1 MSVRQYVISD
11 PPIIKY
17 SQTIKDT
24 KGIPTVV
31 WQQQMEKACIR
42 TYKIVHNDRPDRF
55 YEIDYTKDFETQ
67 FRPLPLIEDYH
78 PHYPDPD
85 YGKDPYWDDEIY
97 DRQKLQFRQDEYPPT
112 DDEDDPPIV
121 DNKLSKALIELWQP
135 NSEALL
141 EEIEETLEQEDFQ
154 GPDSLLDET
163 AFLHIL
169 VEKQGEQSYVPLSTN
184 LGLKI
189 KRRMLYFPMDFG
201 ELTLDGLIDT
211 GAHSSAIPEADL
223 RKIRLLAPQSI
234 VKEGPAPS
242 FQIMVANGDLET
254 PKSTVELKFEVGD
267 IEFHEIF
274 IVMEKLSSPIIGL
287 MFLQRNH
294 TVLDMRQ
301 GILNFPFFS
310 MQLKT
315 ADHKYSNVMEPILNP
330 EDITIPPNGRTIIPI
345 QSQIYAENAVTGIL
359 QPSDLLNEE
368 NDITFCAAIV
378 TLDEGTTRI
387 HVNNFTDQPFKL
399 KKGMHI
405 ANFSVMTP
413 EQMKHVR
420 PIDPVSTWHLL
431 NENEEDAIYYISSLL
446 KANRN
451 NDQYEQ
457 YWFPTPENPGDE
469 ESHTPIQKRILRE
482 LRNLQ
487 EAEKLNPQDN
497 EESRQKFLSNFDWK
511 DSMLQQHE
519 IKQIEAL
526 LVEFHDIFARHRF
539 DIGMNEEFTVKL
551 TPKDDSPAYSQS
563 LPTPVNLKEDILVEL
578 ASLHKYGI
586 ITTLPFSKYASPIF
600 AQKKPNGKLRLLVD
614 LRKINNLISDDYIN
628 NNHPVSTLTD
638 AAQHMAGKKLFC
650 KLDCSQA
657 YHCLQMADQR
667 SIEMLA
673 FNFASRTFAYRRL
686 AQGLSRALSAFSSFM
701 REYLDRVIKADQCAQ
716 YVDGIGIAAND
727 AEHLIK
733 NLRATFECIR
743 EAGLKLTMHKC
754 HFGATEIDFL
764 GRTITPEGVKPQKER
779 VTQFLEKTKFPKSK
793 KALQRYLG
801 FLNYYRN
808 YIPRLSEK
816 LVPFFQLLKKDEKV
830 LVTTELIEK
839 FNEINRDLDRC
850 TQLALRQ
857 PLPNRQLVL
866 MTDASFTAA
875 GYAILTEDDPNQ
887 KFTSTKKSYAPIA
900 YGSKTFT
907 PSQLKMS
914 IYAKEFLA
922 IYYAFKEF
930 GHIFW
935 GTPKPVIILTDNK
948 SVTRFFQTKIIP
960 PPLWNACDFV
970 IQFNFTIAHIPGK
983 NNTAA
988 DYLSR
993 MEMDPTEKLVL
1004 KIRADVETQPIEVNV
1019 QSAGVS
1025 EEEQV
1030 FFTEED
1036 NETEEQI
1043 WERKRQSKAG
1053 LKVDETV
1060 IQIDTISENVVDEIT
1075 NFTQKL
1081 RRTNQILLEQS
1092 KDPILLH
1099 LKAKIQNEE
1108 YSEEILQQDIRY
1120 KHYLNNLDR
1129 IVLKDEIVTRQYYDE
1144 TGQIK
1149 YHQILLPKHLL
1160 KELLQA
1166 IHGTAHRHPG
1176 ISKML
1181 QEIRQKYYY
1190 PGIAKYVKKWVEGC
1204 ETCAR
1209 DKRVPNNTIT
1219 PELLNLPEWDL
1230 GPEDAMQ
1237 IDLLPNLPTSG
1248 GYQTVMTAIDVFSR
1262 YLFAYPL
1269 IEATATN
1276 VAKVIID
1283 IMTKH
1288 SYLPTTLI
1296 TDKGSAFTSTIIAE
1310 ITQILGIT
1318 LKCATTNHPQTIGK
1332 LERTHASLKT
1342 NLKMASGEYR
1352 RQWHKYLP
1360 LAVLNYNTTY
1370 HSSIGCEPSKVFH
1383 GRIPHN
1389 VLDHKLGNNPNKNF
1403 LPTTEFAEEV
1413 QQRTQ
1418 ILIDQTKKNIMQSYL
1433 KYKDYYD
1440 RKAKAAPLKEKDYC
1454 FVLQPKADSQ
1464 ATKIPFK
1471 EYRWIGPFVI
1481 QKVLSNDNY
1490 IVRRLNTNKTQ
1501 ILHRIRLKKFVPNAP
1516 LEDKYDGEKLQ
1527 PDNEIVIPQDDLYTI
1542 SWEVDFEYDLFEPR
1556 KENWTDVAT
1565 RRPTDAEST
1574 NTDNDVTDE
1583 ESASN
1588 ESCSERTTRNYV
1600 TENERVSN
1608 ESYNERT
1615 TEYDVTEDEISPREN
1630 NSSDEPSPPPPTQT
1644 PQRIE
1649 NENDVT
1655 NDLKDTENV
1664 SNTGAYITVPGISE
1678 NGNSNENSSP
1688 RGGKYNLRPNPTPNF
1703 TDEYRY

>member
-1 MSVRQYVISD
+1 
-11 PPIIKY
+11 
-17 SQTIKDT
+17 
-24 KGIPTVV
+24 
-31 WQQQMEKACIR
+31 
-42 TYKIVHNDRPDRF
+42 
-55 YEIDYTKDFETQ
+55 
-67 FRPLPLIEDYH
+67 
-78 PHYPDPD
+78 
-85 YGKDPYWDDEIY
+85 
-97 DRQKLQFRQDEYPPT
+97 
-112 DDEDDPPIV
+112 
-121 DNKLSKALIELWQP
+121 
-135 NSEALL
+135 
-141 EEIEETLEQEDFQ
+141 
-154 GPDSLLDET
+154 
-163 AFLHIL
+163 
-169 VEKQGEQSYVPLSTN
+169 
-184 LGLKI
+184 
-189 KRRMLYFPMDFG
+189 
-201 ELTLDGLIDT
+201 
-211 GAHSSAIPEADL
+211 
-223 RKIRLLAPQSI
+223 
-234 VKEGPAPS
+234 
-242 FQIMVANGDLET
+242 
-254 PKSTVELKFEVGD
+254 
-267 IEFHEIF
+267 
-274 IVMEKLSSPIIGL
+274 
-287 MFLQRNH
+287 
-294 TVLDMRQ
+294 
-301 GILNFPFFS
+301 
-310 MQLKT
+310 
-315 ADHKYSNVMEPILNP
+315 
-330 EDITIPPNGRTIIPI
+330 
-345 QSQIYAENAVTGIL
+345 
-359 QPSDLLNEE
+359 
-368 NDITFCAAIV
+368 
-378 TLDEGTTRI
+378 
-387 HVNNFTDQPFKL
+387 
-399 KKGMHI
+399 MHI

-431 NENEEDAIYYISSLL
+431 NENEEDAVQYISSLL

-469 ESHTPIQKRILRE
+469 ASHTPIQKRLLRE

-487 EAEKLNPQDN
+487 EAESLNPQEN

-563 LPTPVNLKEDILVEL
+563 LPTPINLKEDILVEL
-578 ASLHKYGI
+578 ALLHKYGI

-638 AAQHMAGKKLFC
+638 AAQHMAGKRLFC

-686 AQGLSRALSAFSSFM
+686 AQGLNRALSAFSSFM

-716 YVDGIGIAAND
+716 YVDDIGIAAND

-764 GRTITPEGVKPQKER
+764 GRTITPEGVKPQKESI
-779 VTQFLEKTKFPKSK
+779 TNFLEKTKFPKSK

-816 LVPFFQLLKKDEKV
+816 LAPFFQLLKKDEKV
-830 LVTTELIEK
+830 LVTSELIEQ

-850 TQLALRQ
+850 SQLALRQ

-887 KFTSTKKSYAPIA
+887 KFTSVKKSYAPIA
-900 YGSKTFT
+900 YGSKTFI

-970 IQFNFTIAHIPGK
+970 IQFNFIIAHIPGK

-993 MEMDPTEKLVL
+993 LEMEPTEKLVL

-1036 NETEEQI
+1036 NEPEEQI
-1043 WERKRQSKAG
+1043 WERKRQSNAG
-1053 LKVDETV
+1053 LKVPETV
-1060 IQIDTISENVVDEIT
+1060 IQIDAISENIVEKIT

-1092 KDPILLH
+1092 KDPILLQ

-1120 KHYLNNLDR
+1120 RHYLNNLDR
-1129 IVLKDEIVTRQYYDE
+1129 IVLKDEIVTRKYYDE

-1149 YHQILLPKHLL
+1149 HHQILLPKHLL

-1166 IHGTAHRHPG
+1166 IHGTAHKHPG

-1190 PGIAKYVKKWVEGC
+1190 PGIAKHVKKWVEGC

-1248 GYQTVMTAIDVFSR
+1248 GYQTVMTAIDIFSR

-1318 LKCATTNHPQTIGK
+1318 LKCATTKHPQTIGK

-1383 GRIPHN
+1383 GRIPFN

-1403 LPTTEFAEEV
+1403 MPTTDFAEEV

-1440 RKAKAAPLKEKDYC
+1440 RKAKAAPLKENDYC
-1454 FVLQPKADSQ
+1454 FILQPKADSQ
-1464 ATKIPFK
+1464 ASKIPFR
-1471 EYRWIGPFVI
+1471 EYRWIGPFVV
-1481 QKVLSNDNY
+1481 QTVLSNDNY
-1490 IVRRLNTNKTQ
+1490 IVRRSNTNKTQ

-1516 LEDKYDGEKLQ
+1516 LEDKYEGEKLQ
-1527 PDNEIVIPQDDLYTI
+1527 PDNEIVIPQDDLYSI

-1556 KENWTDVAT
+1556 KEDWTDVAT
-1565 RRPTDAEST
+1565 RRPTDTEDSSVDHYVIE
-1574 NTDNDVTDE
+1574 NE
-1583 ESASN
+1583 RSSASEN
-1588 ESCSERTTRNYV
+1588 ESRSERINEDDV
-1600 TENERVSN
+1600 TENEIWP
-1608 ESYNERT
+1608 T
-1615 TEYDVTEDEISPREN
+1615 KKN
-1630 NSSDEPSPPPPTQT
+1630 NSDESSPLNET
-1644 PQRIE
+1644 PYE
-1649 NENDVT
+1649 DDNENDVT
-1655 NDLKDTENV
+1655 NDFKNTENV
-1664 SNTGAYITVPGISE
+1664 SNRGADITVPGISE
-1678 NGNSNENSSP
+1678 KESFEENFSP
-1688 RGGKYNLRPNPTPNF
+1688 RGGRYNLRPNPNPNF